1 MKKLTPILFALI
13 LLLALTGC
21 ESGPAY
27 YTVSFDTGST
37 STVPAQVVKSDNTI
51 VEPKDPVKED
61 AVFKEWTLDGAKFD
75 FATPITKNITLKATY
90 TDEYTITFDSNGGSK
105 VSSQTVKAGEKVL
118 EPKSP
123 TIENTTFKQ
132 WVKVNSDGT
141 EATEA
146 YDFSQPVTESF
157 TLKAVYNKYYT
168 VVFNTLG
175 GSEIPSQTVVEGEL
189 ATRPADPVK
198 DGTNGFAKWMRVYG
212 ENYDVE
218 YYDFTTPVTSD
229 LKLVAIYKDDTSC
242 TVTFDSQGG
251 SSVSSQALNSGDK
264 VVEPKSPTKE
274 NAVFKKWV
282 KVGTDGTEATEAYDF
297 TEPVTES
304 FTLKAVYATTYKVT
318 FDSDEGSYTP
328 SVQTVE
334 FGECAVEPKSPEK
347 EKSVFEKWVKVN
359 ADGTTTAYDFS
370 QAVTGD
376 ITLKA
381 TYCKE
386 YTVKFLDAAGN
397 TYLTQTVKEN
407 TKATKVEGPKK
418 DGAWSFD
425 CWLDERTGAA
435 FNFETLISCDVVLMP
450 NYING
455 YTVTFDTN
463 GGYGISSQII
473 KDGEKVQEPKSPTK
487 ENATFKFWVKVNS
500 DGTASSSAY
509 NFEEA
514 VTESFILKAV
524 YNTTYKVTFDSDSGS
539 YTPSV
544 QYVEDGKCATE
555 PKSPTKESSIFDK
568 WVKVNADGTT
578 AVYDFST
585 VVTGDITLKATYC
598 KEYIVT
604 FLDAS
609 GNTYYT
615 QYVKENTKATKIEGP
630 KKDGAW
636 SFDCWYDKSTG
647 EKFDFDTLI
656 SGETTLDPHYIDG
669 YTVKFDTNG
678 GSDISTLVIKSGEK
692 VTEPKNP
699 TKENANFKYWVKV
712 SSDAAEASTA
722 YDFNSAVT
730 ESFTLKAVYST
741 THKVS
746 FNNGSSITTQY
757 VEDGENAVEP
767 KSPTKEGA
775 TFKYWVKDA
784 ATTAYDFSTPVTED
798 ITLKAV
804 YDSIYTVTFDSDGG
818 SSVLSQSIKSGELAV
833 EPKSPTKENAS
844 FKEWV
849 KVNADGTT
857 TAYDFSTPVTG
868 AITLKA
874 VYDAVYTYTVKF
886 NTNGGGTIPYQT
898 VKAGGTVI
906 EPKNPTKDKTYFKQW
921 VKVGSDGTESTEA
934 YDFSSPV
941 TESFTLKAVYYTTYT
956 VTFWSKGGKSP
967 ANDIQYVK
975 EGDFVTEPAM
985 PVNTS
990 KWGFKEWALVN
1001 EDGTTS
1007 SFDFL
1012 HTQVKSNLTFWA
1024 LYYEKYTVTYKDSD
1038 GTLYATKTVKEGTEA
1053 SNIEGPEK
1061 EGAWSFKYWALEGT
1075 TEAYNFTTKV
1085 TSDITLVPIYV
1096 NGYTVTFDSNG
1107 GTEVASQF
1115 VEEGKTIVEPK
1126 APEKESTRGFMW
1138 WTTEVDQY
1146 GNSVPYDLSTPVT
1159 GDLKLIA
1166 VYWPA
1171 NLRLEDYTG
1180 YDNEMAEKYNE
1191 VRYQHYII
1199 TNLVQIDSLMNKST
1213 DVASVFGITDK
1224 ANNDLVLSLFT
1235 YAKMNPDKVTFKD
1248 GTTIDLSDSR
1258 LTYEIN
1264 VDKCSIE
1271 SNTTEKVTNSI
1282 DNTKY
1287 TVNITN
1293 LVFNITFRYPDM
1305 DDETQ
1310 EVKISL
1316 KGAFL
1321 KNSDD
1326 RYELHMKTTVDGKEY
1341 PVLHGFAILSP
1352 KEKGSS
1358 EYDNVLCFS
1367 YDGFTSYIPGI
1378 QMW

>member
-1 MKKLTPILFALI
+1 MKKLTPILFVLI

-27 YTVSFDTGST
+27 YTVSFDTDSA
-37 STVPAQVVKSDNTI
+37 STVPAQVVKNGNTVI
-51 VEPKDPVKED
+51 EPKDPV
-61 AVFKEWTLDGAKFD
+61 
-75 FATPITKNITLKATY
+75 N
-90 TDEYTITFDSNGGSK
+90 
-105 VSSQTVKAGEKVL
+105 EK
-118 EPKSP
+118 
-123 TIENTTFKQ
+123 TTFKQ

-198 DGTNGFAKWMRVYG
+198 TGTNGFAKWMRVYG

-242 TVTFDSQGG
+242 TITFDTQDG
-251 SSVSSQALNSGDK
+251 SSVASQILNSGDK
-264 VVEPKSPTKE
+264 VIEPKSPTKE

-304 FTLKAVYATTYKVT
+304 FTLKAVYSTKYKVT

-334 FGECAVEPKSPEK
+334 SGECAVEPKSPEK

-370 QAVTGD
+370 QPVTGD

-407 TKATKVEGPKK
+407 TKAPKVEGPKK

-455 YTVTFDTN
+455 YTVTFETN
-463 GGYGISSQII
+463 GGTAVSSQII
-473 KDGEKVQEPKSPTK
+473 KAGEKVNEPKNPTK
-487 ENATFKFWVKVNS
+487 DNTNFKYWVLVSS
-500 DGTASSSAY
+500 DGTASSTAYDFSAS
-509 NFEEA
+509 
-514 VTESFILKAV
+514 VTESFTLKAV
-524 YNTTYKVTFDSDSGS
+524 YATTHKVTFDSDSGS

-544 QYVEDGKCATE
+544 QYVEEGECAVE
-555 PKSPTKESSIFDK
+555 PKDPTKDGSVFEK
-568 WVKVNADGTT
+568 WVQVNADGTT
-578 AVYDFST
+578 STYDFSKA
-585 VVTGDITLKATYC
+585 VTSDLTLKAIYC
-598 KEYIVT
+598 KEYTVKY
-604 FLDAS
+604 LDAS
-609 GNTYYT
+609 DNIYFT
-615 QYVKENTKATKIEGP
+615 QTVKENTKITKIEGP

-636 SFDCWYDKSTG
+636 SFDRWLDKSTG
-647 EKFDFDTLI
+647 AEFSFDTPI
-656 SGETTLDPHYIDG
+656 SCEVILVPSYTNG
-669 YTVKFDTNG
+669 YTVSFDTNG
-678 GSDISTLVIKSGEK
+678 GATITSQLIEDGGK
-692 VTEPKNP
+692 VSEPKDP
-699 TKENANFKYWVKV
+699 TKAGSVFEKWVKV
-712 SSDAAEASTA
+712 SSDATESSTA
-722 YDFNSAVT
+722 YDFNVAVT

-741 THKVS
+741 TRKVT
-746 FNNGSSITTQY
+746 FNDGTSTTFQY

-767 KSPTKEGA
+767 KSPTKENA
-775 TFKYWVKDA
+775 TFKYWAKSG
-784 ATTAYDFSTPVTED
+784 TTEAYDFSSPVTED

-804 YDSIYTVTFDSDGG
+804 YDSIYTVTFDSNGG
-818 SSVLSQSIKSGELAV
+818 SSVSSQTVKAGENVIEPKNPTKENTSFKQWVKVNNDGSAATEAYDFSQPVKESFTLKAVYATTHKVTFDNGSTTSVQYIEDGVSVV
-833 EPKSPTKENAS
+833 EPKSPTKENAT
-844 FKEWV
+844 FKYWV
-849 KVNADGTT
+849 KNGTT
-857 TAYDFSTPVTG
+857 DAYDFSTPVTED
-868 AITLKA
+868 ITLKA
-874 VYDAVYTYTVKF
+874 TYDAIYTVKF

-898 VKAGGTVI
+898 VKAGGTVV

-921 VKVGSDGTESTEA
+921 VKVSTDGTEATEA
-934 YDFSSPV
+934 YDFSATV

-956 VTFWSKGGKSP
+956 VTFWSKGGTSP

-975 EGDFVTEPAM
+975 EGDFITEPAM

-1107 GTEVASQF
+1107 GTEIASQF
-1115 VEEGKTIVEPK
+1115 VEEGKTIIEPK

-1166 VYWPA
+1166 IYWPA
-1171 NLRLEDYTG
+1171 NLRTEDYTG

-1191 VRYQHYII
+1191 VRYQHVII
-1199 TNLVQIDSLMNKST
+1199 RNLVQIDSLMNKST
-1213 DVASVFGITDK
+1213 DVASVFSITDK
-1224 ANNDLVLSLFT
+1224 ANNDLVLRLFT
-1235 YAKMNPDKVTFKD
+1235 YAKMTPDKVTFKD
-1248 GTTIDLSDSR
+1248 GTEIDLSDSR

-1271 SNTTEKVTNSI
+1271 SNTTEVKTNSI
-1282 DNTKY
+1282 DSTKY

-1316 KGAFL
+1316 KGTFL